1 VNARGVAVI
10 WIEHVVRA
18 LLSTVDRLVC
28 LAGGAVIGD
37 GKPREVLAQQR
48 VREIF
53 LGTEVTAV
61 SAAIAG
67 EDVDLGP

>member
-1 VNARGVAVI
+1 M
-10 WIEHVVRA
+10 
-18 LLSTVDRLVC
+18 LC
-28 LAGGAVIGD
+28 LAGGSVIGD

-67 EDVDLGP
+67 EGTTLRTEDGSAADLGP